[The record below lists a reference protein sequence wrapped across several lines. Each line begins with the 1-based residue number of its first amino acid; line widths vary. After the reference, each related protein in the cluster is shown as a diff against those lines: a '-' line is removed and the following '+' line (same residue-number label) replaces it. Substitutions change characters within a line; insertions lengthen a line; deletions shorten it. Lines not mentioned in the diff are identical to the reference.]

1 MFELIELSMDNPRV
15 MGDIILDIL
24 VYLGALSVAI
34 LGFHCVLSWVK
45 ERIHKIYPKI
55 NSSGFVNISTYLEDM
70 WSIISYAVK
79 ALVAI
84 LIIYRVT
91 DLLPVQVAWALW
103 LLLGWTILWNFPK
116 SGLYALERYLSYGI
130 IEPVN
135 QKAAEIVSRVY
146 GYTYNQ
152 VVYAAAVFLGLKY
165 ILLPAYAPESAPFIE
180 GIVLFAILMH
190 FVWYFPFVGPLGIWH
205 ILPKRWISRYDPAGM
220 DIPAKISFVVEDNEA
235 IVKVSNVLTPLKGMG
250 RMNIVRGHNSLFS
263 FEFDIEPGTD
273 FEIKK
278 DLHILNRL
286 VYLLWYIDIT
296 LCFSDP
302 YGLKGTRTFFPEKRG
317 MSQRIMEKVYSLPS
331 TLMVLYREY
340 IEH

>member
-1 MFELIELSMDNPRV
+1 MFEVFGLSTDNPGVMVGLILQAIWYLGLLSM
-15 MGDIILDIL
+15 
-24 VYLGALSVAI
+24 AI
-34 LGFHCVLSWVK
+34 LGLQCVISFVR
-45 ERIHKIYPKI
+45 EVAHKIYPKI
-55 NSSGFVNISTYLEDM
+55 TYSGFSAMSYLEDVGHL
-70 WSIISYAVK
+70 IIYAVK

-116 SGLYALERYLSYGI
+116 SGLYTLERYLSYGI

-146 GYTYNQ
+146 SYTYNQ
-152 VVYAAAVFLGLKY
+152 IVYAAAVFLGLKY

-205 ILPKRWISRYDPAGM
+205 ILPKRWISRYDPEGM
-220 DIPAKISFVVEDNEA
+220 DIPAKISFVVKDNVA

-250 RMNIVRGHNSLFS
+250 RMNIVRGHNLLFS

-273 FEIKK
+273 FEIKE
-278 DLHILNRL
+278 DLHINRL
-286 VYLLWYIDIT
+286 VSPLWYIDIT

-340 IEH
+340 V